1 MRSSIEQRE
10 YIFIVGYGFLSFA
23 KNMRKCLTNKY
34 GEKLFDR
41 AKNSTTNPIKNA
53 SKRAIQNTAKAT
65 GDLIG
70 NKIADKITNVSKKKS
85 TKELPNDETDV
96 EMAIPK
102 KRHISP

>member
-1 MRSSIEQRE
+1 MSKENI
-10 YIFIVGYGFLSFA
+10 YIVGYGFLSFA
-23 KNMRKCLTNKY
+23 ENMRKCLTNKY

-41 AKNSTTNPIKNA
+41 AKNSTTKPIKNA

-85 TKELPNDETDV
+85 TKELPNDETVV